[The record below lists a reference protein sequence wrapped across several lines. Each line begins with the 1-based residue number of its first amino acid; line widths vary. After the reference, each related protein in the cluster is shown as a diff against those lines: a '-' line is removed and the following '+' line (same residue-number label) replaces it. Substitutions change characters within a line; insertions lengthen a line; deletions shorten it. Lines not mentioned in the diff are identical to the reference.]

1 MAITLDGLRRLI
13 KTSVRGRRLG
23 LTHDE
28 WLVGPKGTRLAITA
42 ATSAS
47 TGTQLPNYGH
57 ITLTS
62 TESGGTTWQ
71 IADPVAGCEVSISIT
86 SSSTFAHTV
95 TPENATF
102 ATSGGTTG
110 ASVILQG
117 GGTAVT
123 LVGIS
128 TGVYASRGASPGSTY
143 IDFST

>member
-1 MAITLDGLRRLI
+1 MAKTLAAYRNEIL
-13 KTSVRGRRLG
+13 TSVHGRRLG
-23 LTHDE
+23 ISNDE
-28 WLVGPKGTRLAITA
+28 FLVGQKGMKQVVTA

-47 TGTQLPNYGH
+47 TGTQLPNHGY

-62 TESGGTTWQ
+62 TETNGTEWQ
-71 IADPVAGCEVSISIT
+71 IADPITGVEVTLTIT
-86 SSSTFAHTV
+86 SSSTYGHTV

-102 ATSGGTTG
+102 VTSGSSTG

-123 LVGIS
+123 LFGIS
-128 TGVYASRGASPGSTY
+128 TSVYGSKNGSPGSTY